1 MEQHKGDILTI
12 IYFCPAIPQNHSPP
26 IKELAWGKK
35 TIVLSF
41 FLSVLAQE
49 TWMWQTVNFKGFNI
63 LLVTTHLPGMTNEH
77 RSSTTPTPSTCLVF
91 FLHVEI
97 WVVLVLAIYSFPT
110 PRVATCT
117 LLQILSMPV
126 EAVTPGRSENQS
138 KNMHSEFFHFSVT
151 LKKYLLHTSL
161 WQKLK

>member
-97 WVVLVLAIYSFPT
+97 
-110 PRVATCT
+110 
-117 LLQILSMPV
+117 
-126 EAVTPGRSENQS
+126 
-138 KNMHSEFFHFSVT
+138 
-151 LKKYLLHTSL
+151 
-161 WQKLK
+161 